1 MKKLIAIIMVLCMV
15 FSLSACGECE
25 HEWQEATCD
34 APETCSLCDA
44 TRGEELE
51 HDTSELDC
59 TRCGEEI
66 NHFEIFEID
75 DPVAATQAKLVKRE
89 VIEDCFAYTYMSND
103 PGGEY
108 INYLSGAGWTMGEI
122 KVDYEYGT
130 TGVPLTNGDKS
141 MFIMTFAAKTSE
153 GYKVLVLFEKKQF
166 NN

>member
-1 MKKLIAIIMVLCMV
+1 MKILCITENLGSGGAERQLCGLAIELKKKGYDVKVVTYLENQFYQPLLESSGV
-15 FSLSACGECE
+15 NYDFLPNLWSK
-25 HEWQEATCD
+25 W
-34 APETCSLCDA
+34 
-44 TRGEELE
+44 TRVW
-51 HDTSELDC
+51 
-59 TRCGEEI
+59 RM
-66 NHFEIFEID
+66 
-75 DPVAATQAKLVKRE
+75 AKLVKRE

-153 GYKVLVLFEKKQF
+153 GYEVLVLFEKKQF